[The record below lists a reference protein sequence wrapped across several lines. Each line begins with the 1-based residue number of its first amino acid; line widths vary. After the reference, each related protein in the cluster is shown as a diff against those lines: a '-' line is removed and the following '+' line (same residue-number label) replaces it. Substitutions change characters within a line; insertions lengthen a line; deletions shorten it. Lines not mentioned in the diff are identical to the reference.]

1 MAKRTIE
8 SYSGFQIVAAFY
20 KGKYQGRAHGERQF
34 SAEGTDIKSVVAN
47 LKRLVDSW
55 NINRES
61 ILAKEREERHRVLAK
76 EREERHRAFLKA
88 RNVLYQG
95 VRETN
100 KPRLQRVTH
109 CWSCKG
115 HLDNSIN
122 VECVACGWILCDCG
136 ACGCGY
142 HAR

>member
-1 MAKRTIE
+1 MTKRTIE
-8 SYSGFQIVAAFY
+8 SYSDFKLVAAFY

-34 SAEGTDIKSVVAN
+34 SAEGADIESVIVN

-55 NINRES
+55 KINREA
-61 ILAKEREERHRVLAK
+61 ILAKEREERHR
-76 EREERHRAFLKA
+76 EFLKA
-88 RNVLYQG
+88 RDILYQG
-95 VRETN
+95 VRESN
-100 KPRLQRVTH
+100 KPRSQRVTH
-109 CWSCKG
+109 CWSCKC

-122 VECVACGWILCDCG
+122 MECVACRWILCDCG